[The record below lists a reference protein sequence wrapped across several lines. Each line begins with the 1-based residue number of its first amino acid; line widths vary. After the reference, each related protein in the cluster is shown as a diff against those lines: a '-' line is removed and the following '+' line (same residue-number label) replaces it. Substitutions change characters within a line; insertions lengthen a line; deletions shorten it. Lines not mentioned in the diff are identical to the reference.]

1 MSILLTNIKKSYPM
15 GVHVVQA
22 VRGIS
27 AEIKKGEFCVVV
39 GPSGSGK
46 STLLNLIGCL
56 DIADEGTVTID
67 GVNVRSLSETERAFL
82 RNEKIG
88 FIFQTFNLI
97 PVLSVVEN
105 VEFPL
110 LIGRN
115 PLTHREARE
124 RATELVRKVGLEK
137 FSHHLPNELSGGQ
150 MQRVAIA
157 RALIMNPSIVL
168 ADEPTANLD
177 SITANMV
184 LDLMQEMNREKNVT
198 FFLATHDARVLKH
211 ANRII
216 AIEDGLLKDSPELP
230 VMH

>member
-1 MSILLTNIKKSYPM
+1 MTILLDNVKKSYPM
-15 GVHVVQA
+15 GTHIVQA

-27 AEIKKGEFCVVV
+27 TEIKKGEFCVVV

-56 DIADEGTVTID
+56 DVADEGTVTID
-67 GVNVRSLSETERAFL
+67 GVNVRSLSETDRAFL

-115 PLTHREARE
+115 PLPNKEARVQ
-124 RATELVRKVGLEK
+124 AMELVRKVGLEK
-137 FSHHLPNELSGGQ
+137 FAHHRPNELSGGQ

-177 SITANMV
+177 SVTANMV

-211 ANRII
+211 ARRVI
-216 AIEDGLLKDSPELP
+216 AIEDGLLNVSTDQSA
-230 VMH
+230 MH